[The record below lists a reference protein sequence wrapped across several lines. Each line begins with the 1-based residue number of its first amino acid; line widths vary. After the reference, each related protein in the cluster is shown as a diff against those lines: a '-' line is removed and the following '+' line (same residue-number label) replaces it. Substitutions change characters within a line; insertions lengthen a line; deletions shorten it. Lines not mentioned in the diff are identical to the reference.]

1 MLLLLLS
8 LLLLLLL
15 LWGGGGGGIA
25 DSAKPKTDRV
35 LPVSLVI
42 NLMKKI
48 GAFANAR

>member
-1 MLLLLLS
+1 MLLLLS

-15 LWGGGGGGIA
+15 SEGEGVGGIA

-35 LPVSLVI
+35 LTVSLVI
-42 NLMKKI
+42 NLMKT